1 MTKNITSIGGL
12 LSSEVR
18 SLAAVQHIS
27 SLVRRGGVRGAER
40 WLRAAAS
47 SGRAYLRR
55 DFRGHEVDHLYA
67 PWLLH
72 AGLSPDHASG
82 GLMAPLFAGIMH
94 GVGTDPGTHGEVY
107 DFIDRVWGRLD
118 ILVNNA
124 GVCLESPTA
133 SGSDPRSGP
142 PSTLSL
148 EILRETFETNFF
160 GTVALTQKL
169 LPLIRRAQA
178 GRIVN
183 VSSIMGSL
191 TLHADP
197 SSPIYHSG
205 VFAYNTSKA
214 ALNSFTVHLA
224 YELRNTSIKVNSAHP
239 GWVRTE
245 MGGENAD
252 LEVSEGGRT
261 SAWLARLPEDG
272 PTGGYFHAGRPLPW

>member
-1 MTKNITSIGGL
+1 MKTNRNRSVALISGGNRGIGLQTARDLGPESVIL
-12 LSSEVR
+12 L
-18 SLAAVQHIS
+18 L
-27 SLVRRGGVRGAER
+27 GVRDLAKGEAAAER
-40 WLRAAAS
+40 IRQEAFEAEA
-47 SGRAYLRR
+47 
-55 DFRGHEVDHLYA
+55 VHL
-67 PWLLH
+67 
-72 AGLSPDHASG
+72 D
-82 GLMAPLFAGIMH
+82 
-94 GVGTDPGTHGEVY
+94 VTDPGTHGEVY
-107 DFIDRVWGRLD
+107 DFIDRVFWRLD

-124 GVCLESPTA
+124 GVCLESPIA
-133 SGSDPRSGP
+133 SGAGQ

-148 EILRETFETNFF
+148 ENLRETFETNFF

-169 LPLIRRAQA
+169 LPLIRRSQA

-191 TLHADP
+191 TLHSDP

-205 VFAYNTSKA
+205 AFAYNTSKA

-239 GWVRTE
+239 GWVKTE

-261 SAWLARLPEDG
+261 SAWLATLPEDG
-272 PTGGYFHAGRPLPW
+272 PTGGYFHAGQPLPW

>member
-1 MTKNITSIGGL
+1 MKTNTNRRVALITGANRGIGLQTAKDLGPDSVIL
-12 LSSEVR
+12 L
-18 SLAAVQHIS
+18 L
-27 SLVRRGGVRGAER
+27 GVRDLVKGE
-40 WLRAAAS
+40 AAA
-47 SGRAYLRR
+47 GRMRQEA
-55 DFRGHEVDHLYA
+55 FEAEAVHL
-67 PWLLH
+67 
-72 AGLSPDHASG
+72 D
-82 GLMAPLFAGIMH
+82 
-94 GVGTDPGTHGEVY
+94 VTDSVTHREVY
-107 DFIDRVWGRLD
+107 DFIDRVFGRLD

-124 GVCLESPTA
+124 GVCLESWTA
-133 SGSDPRSGP
+133 SGSGPRAGQ

-148 EILRETFETNFF
+148 ETLRETFETNFF

-169 LPLIRRAQA
+169 LPLIRRSQA

-191 TLHADP
+191 TLHSDP
-197 SSPIYHSG
+197 SSPVYHSN

-239 GWVRTE
+239 GWVKTE
-245 MGGENAD
+245 MGGDNAE

-272 PTGGYFHAGRPLPW
+272 PTGGYFHAGQPLPW